1 MKVVTCN
8 LEYVFVVPNRRWDL
22 LKFRRHRVQRF
33 SNRYYRE
40 SFYRELQFC
49 LMSVRQAGTQVVL
62 IREYHSGKD
71 TEFMTK
77 TYYLIALLGLL
88 LYAASST
95 AQQAP
100 QIDIDYASFAYDEQE
115 SLVELYMAV
124 EARSLT
130 YEEGDSLYT
139 STIPLELSL
148 LSSSDTDLDASAER
162 VVWEQE
168 MDLQFAV
175 MDPSVITE
183 GQVFLRQVRLT
194 VVPGEYELQ
203 IAMPLSGQDPVQAS
217 RDVIIPDYGQ
227 QESCSISDIT
237 LASRITPSEDREDPF
252 FKNGLHIR
260 PNASQLYGEGAT
272 NLFYYAEAY
281 NTACAAS
288 GTDEY
293 TMLIYVSEA
302 NRPAPLTGLQKRSN
316 RPVRL
321 TDVLVG
327 RFNLAPLVSGTYFL
341 HMVILDNA
349 NESKVEQARKFFV
362 FNPSADSALAQP
374 VVATET
380 FETSGYASMP
390 EEEVEQGL
398 EHIQIIATEQ
408 ELRRIRNVEDLNER
422 RRLLMDFWLVRDP
435 TPRTGV
441 NEYRDEFYSL
451 LMYANE
457 RYSVQRIDGWET
469 DRGRILIKYGRPS
482 AIEQHQ
488 YDRGFKPYE
497 IWNYNNISGEG
508 QAMFVFADLD
518 GFGEYE
524 LIHSTVAGERKLPDW
539 IRRISESY

>member
-1 MKVVTCN
+1 M
-8 LEYVFVVPNRRWDL
+8 
-22 LKFRRHRVQRF
+22 Q
-33 SNRYYRE
+33 
-40 SFYRELQFC
+40 
-49 LMSVRQAGTQVVL
+49 L
-62 IREYHSGKD
+62 IREYHLRQH
-71 TEFMTK
+71 TEFMNRTC
-77 TYYLIALLGLL
+77 YLIALLGLL
-88 LYAASST
+88 LSAASST

-115 SLVELYMAV
+115 SMVELYMAV
-124 EARSLT
+124 EARTLAYQAS
-130 YEEGDSLYT
+130 DSLYI

-162 VVWEQE
+162 VVWEQQ

-175 MDPSVITE
+175 TDPAVITE

-203 IAMPLSGQDPVQAS
+203 IAMPLSGQDPVQAR
-217 RDVIIPDYGQ
+217 RDVIIPDYDQ
-227 QESCSISDIT
+227 QESCTLSDIT
-237 LASRITPSEDREDPF
+237 LASRITPSQDREDPF
-252 FKNGLHIR
+252 YKNGLYIR
-260 PNASQLYGEGAT
+260 PNASQLYGEGAA

-288 GTDEY
+288 DTDEY

-302 NRPAPLTGLQKRSN
+302 NRPAPVTGLQKRSKRTV
-316 RPVRL
+316 RP

-327 RFNLAPLVSGTYFL
+327 TFNLSALVSGTYFL
-341 HMVILDNA
+341 RMVILDNA

-362 FNPSADSALAQP
+362 FNPVADSALAQP

-380 FETSGYASMP
+380 FETSGYATMP
-390 EEEVEQGL
+390 ADEVEQGL
-398 EHIQIIATEQ
+398 EHIQLIATEQ
-408 ELRRIRNVEDLNER
+408 EMRRIRRVEDLDER
-422 RRLLMDFWLVRDP
+422 RRLLMDFWLIRDP
-435 TPRTGV
+435 TPNTGV

-457 RYSVQRIDGWET
+457 RYSIQRVDGWET

-482 AIEQHQ
+482 TIEQHQ

-497 IWNYNNISGEG
+497 IWKYNNISGEG
-508 QAMFVFADLD
+508 QADFIFADLD